1 LDSFANGLF
10 VGRVQPSETQGWY
23 IARPAETSRG
33 KLMHEILSLFS
44 FVIEGG
50 AIAWATVLMGLVAFA
65 IGVER
70 WVRINFTYSVNSRAF
85 MAKLKK
91 YILSDNIDRAIS
103 LCNSKSSA
111 LLPRVMKAGLT
122 RAKDPEEDIQHAIE
136 ESTLECL
143 PRLEERS
150 LYLPVIANLAT
161 LMGLLGTIIGLI
173 MAFKA
178 GDALDA
184 AARNAFLQKSIAMAL
199 NCTAIGV
206 SVAIPVLMANAI
218 LQSRVNAIISD
229 IDQYSVKLVNLISAS
244 KKAGGTSRVAHDDD
258 EEETGSKKKGK
269 RRAKDDDDAAV
280 NDD

>member
-1 LDSFANGLF
+1 
-10 VGRVQPSETQGWY
+10 
-23 IARPAETSRG
+23 
-33 KLMHEILSLFS
+33 MHEILGLFQ

-50 AIAWATVLMGLVAFA
+50 AIAWMTVTMGLVGFA
-65 IGVER
+65 IAVER

-103 LCNSKSSA
+103 LCNSKTQA

-122 RAKDPEEDIQHAIE
+122 RAKDSDEEIQHAIE
-136 ESTLECL
+136 EATLECL

-173 MAFKA
+173 LAFKA
-178 GDALDA
+178 SDALDA

-206 SVAIPVLMANAI
+206 SVAIPALLTNAL
-218 LQSRVNAIISD
+218 LQARVNAIISD
-229 IDQYSVKLVNLISAS
+229 IDQYSVKLVNLIAAS
-244 KKAGGTSRVAHDDD
+244 KKAGSTGRSIAADDDD
-258 EEETGSKKKGK
+258 EDTGSKKRGK
-269 RRAKDDDDAAV
+269 RRSKDDDEDDAAA